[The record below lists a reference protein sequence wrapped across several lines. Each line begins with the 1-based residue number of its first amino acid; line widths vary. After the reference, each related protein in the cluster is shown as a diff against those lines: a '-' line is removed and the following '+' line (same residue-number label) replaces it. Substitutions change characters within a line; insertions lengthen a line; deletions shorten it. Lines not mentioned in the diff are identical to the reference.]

1 MTWNGSSRA
10 DASLPTQIPFSKY
23 IYCKSIP
30 LRILTESNLGSDSK
44 KHQTKNLNLLQNKT
58 VNHGSARPPPFENL
72 GPPPPFKKNE
82 NFKFTL
88 EPIKY

>member
-44 KHQTKNLNLLQNKT
+44 KHQTKNLNLLQNKNVNRIWNT
-58 VNHGSARPPPFENL
+58 VNQTILNILSLMG
-72 GPPPPFKKNE
+72 
-82 NFKFTL
+82 
-88 EPIKY
+88 